1 MRRTPF
7 WLSLGCGLAI
17 ALSTNA
23 FGATGRVLKVL
34 PHFLDS
40 QGRHS
45 LSPSLYDRDAYQLHL
60 RRHPAERSGMRF
72 DIQWK
77 KKGGVFEPLKLTV
90 ELRGVAQGNLPKQL
104 VLEQPV
110 EPQGWFSHWTSL
122 QLTGE
127 DYRDLGEVTA
137 WRVSLW
143 EGAQRLGEQKSFLW

>member
-1 MRRTPF
+1 
-7 WLSLGCGLAI
+7 
-17 ALSTNA
+17 
-23 FGATGRVLKVL
+23 
-34 PHFLDS
+34 
-40 QGRHS
+40 
-45 LSPSLYDRDAYQLHL
+45 
-60 RRHPAERSGMRF
+60 MRF